1 MILGAHR
8 LIPIKCG
15 PRDATGIGRHLLA
28 FILIMGA
35 SPLLAQSNAPAI
47 SPPVAVTSAAR
58 DGLVW
63 GALVYASDKQP
74 AEKVAAPAEFPNL
87 SARLA
92 KAFPYKHFQILGQHS
107 QDIFRAYESWVVPS
121 KDLFVKLDSKGAAKN
136 GGIKLNIQFWQG
148 QQVLVKS
155 DTELQPN
162 SPLFIAGPKWRDGRL
177 IFVLVL
183 KKVESS
189 RKGP

>member
-1 MILGAHR
+1 MTTRAHISVSSKWRPLNALGICR
-8 LIPIKCG
+8 
-15 PRDATGIGRHLLA
+15 LLA
-28 FILIMGA
+28 ILLLSICL
-35 SPLLAQSNAPAI
+35 SPLMAQSNAPA
-47 SPPVAVTSAAR
+47 SAPNAAR
-58 DGLVW
+58 DGVVW

-74 AEKVAAPAEFPNL
+74 AEKAVPPAEFPNL

-92 KAFPYKHFQILGQHS
+92 KAFPYKHFQVLGQHS
-107 QDIFRAYESWVVPS
+107 QDIFREYESWVVPS

-148 QQVLVKS
+148 AQVVVKS

-177 IFVLVL
+177 VFVLVL
-183 KKVESS
+183 KKVEPN
-189 RKGP
+189 RKAP

>member
-1 MILGAHR
+1 MTGGVHSAR
-8 LIPIKCG
+8 LSKRAAYRP
-15 PRDATGIGRHLLA
+15 AGICYHLLA
-28 FILIMGA
+28 IILLLCA
-35 SPLLAQSNAPAI
+35 SPLIAQNT
-47 SPPVAVTSAAR
+47 SPTSAAR
-58 DGLVW
+58 DGQVW

-74 AEKVAAPAEFPNL
+74 AEKADPPAEFPNL

-92 KAFPYKHFQILGQHS
+92 KAFPYKHFQVLGQHS
-107 QDIFRAYESWVVPS
+107 QDIFREYESWVVPS

-155 DTELQPN
+155 DTELLPN

-177 IFVLVL
+177 VFVLVL
-183 KKVESS
+183 KKVEPSH
-189 RKGP
+189 KLP

>member
-1 MILGAHR
+1 MIGGAHSSNLSKR
-8 LIPIKCG
+8 SAHCS
-15 PRDATGIGRHLLA
+15 AGICRQLFA
-28 FILIMGA
+28 IILVFCA
-35 SPLLAQSNAPAI
+35 SPLIAQNIAPA
-47 SPPVAVTSAAR
+47 SPASAAK
-58 DGLVW
+58 DGVVW

-74 AEKVAAPAEFPNL
+74 AEKAAPPAEFPKL
-87 SARLA
+87 SERLA
-92 KAFPYKHFQILGQHS
+92 KAFPYKHFQVLGQHS
-107 QDIFRAYESWVVPS
+107 QDIFREYESWVVPS

-177 IFVLVL
+177 VFVLVL
-183 KKVESS
+183 KKVEQSG
-189 RKGP
+189 KGP

>member
-1 MILGAHR
+1 M
-8 LIPIKCG
+8 
-15 PRDATGIGRHLLA
+15 TGRTHISYSSKRAAPGSASLCHYLLA
-28 FILIMGA
+28 VILFICV
-35 SPLLAQSNAPAI
+35 SPLIGQNTAPV
-47 SPPVAVTSAAR
+47 SPTNAAR

-74 AEKVAAPAEFPNL
+74 TEKAAPPAEFPNL
-87 SARLA
+87 SERLA
-92 KAFPYKHFQILGQHS
+92 KAFPFKHFQVLGQHS
-107 QDIFRAYESWVVPS
+107 QDIFREYESWVVPS

-177 IFVLVL
+177 VFVLVL
-183 KKVESS
+183 KKVEPAH
-189 RKGP
+189 KAP